1 MSTQITLQLNRIR
14 KLKFQLA
21 GARYSVNRRMIIL
34 LITCSIGIVG
44 CLDVKTNNKEREQKT
59 SKLEQ
64 PKKIKEKNEQIEE
77 QNEGVNIVDPN
88 TSEVIQT
95 IFPKDLGFQ
104 TNEEAYIEKIRE
116 LAKNLARGSENFPG
130 YDQKMKLDKIADNGE
145 IIKGNPMLILKES
158 ELVEKIVKASR
169 TGEDVTLPLYLTE
182 SNYDLK
188 EIYRLEEVM
197 VASYTTRFNPS
208 DVGRSKNIEL
218 SAKALNNVIVGKGDY
233 FSFNTM
239 VGPRNQENGYQEAP
253 EIVNKKLV
261 MGIGGGVCQTSST
274 LFNAVDQ
281 LPVKYI
287 ERHNHTLH
295 VGYVPKGRDA
305 TVSYDILD
313 FRFQNT
319 SGVPFLIKTIYQ
331 KDKLK
336 IEIRTSAKYENVYE
350 N

>member
-1 MSTQITLQLNRIR
+1 
-14 KLKFQLA
+14 
-21 GARYSVNRRMIIL
+21 MIIL
-34 LITCSIGIVG
+34 LIICSIGLVG
-44 CLDVKTNNKEREQKT
+44 CLDIKTNNEESEQKT
-59 SKLEQ
+59 STLEQ
-64 PKKIKEKNEQIEE
+64 PKKFKENNDQNEE
-77 QNEGVNIVDPN
+77 QNKGVNIVDPN

-104 TNEEAYIEKIRE
+104 TNEEAYIVKIKE
-116 LAKNLARGSENFPG
+116 LAKNLARGTENFPG
-130 YDQKMKLDKIADNGE
+130 YDQRMKLDKIADNGE

-158 ELVEKIVKASR
+158 ELVEKIVKASK

-182 SNYDLK
+182 SNYDLN
-188 EIYRLEEVM
+188 EIHQLDEVKI
-197 VASYTTRFNPS
+197 ASYTTRFNPS
-208 DVGRSKNIEL
+208 DVGRNKNIEL
-218 SAKALNNVIVGKGDY
+218 SAKALNNVIVGRGDY

-239 VGPRNQENGYQEAP
+239 VGPRDQEKGYQEAP

-281 LPVKYI
+281 LPVKYL
-287 ERHNHTLH
+287 ERHHHSLH

-305 TVSYDILD
+305 TVSYDTLD

-319 SGVPFLIKTIYQ
+319 SGAPFLIKTMYQ
-331 KDKLK
+331 KDKLT
-336 IEIRTSAKYENVYE
+336 IEIRTSMKYENVYV